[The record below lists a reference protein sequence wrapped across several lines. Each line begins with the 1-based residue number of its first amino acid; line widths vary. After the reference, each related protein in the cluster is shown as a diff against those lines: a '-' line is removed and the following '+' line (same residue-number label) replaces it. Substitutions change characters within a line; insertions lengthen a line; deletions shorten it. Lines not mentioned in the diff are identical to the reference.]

1 MRTPAAASTASEE
14 RTAFGWVDAVVLL
27 AIFGLLW
34 SVLHFGRGMLIHFD
48 EGHMPPLSTSLSDI
62 PYYAGR
68 TVLRMWIA
76 FACFAVVHADCWLC
90 GGKEPDGA
98 SSHSSGA
105 RCPAIGAGTWLS
117 FSHSSGIHG
126 AFSRQPPR
134 RGVREHFCDLHRT
147 SLEHDVWILPF
158 TGFDSGRHAG
168 SRIHLRAQSLA
179 AFYHGRGA
187 GFDAQFDLELD
198 DVLRRRMVF
207 RRAKRG
213 HFRDEQGHQAAGPWF
228 VHGVGG

>member
-1 MRTPAAASTASEE
+1 MGGRRGFARHLWPAVERAAFWARDARSFRREPHAATFHQSE
-14 RTAFGWVDAVVLL
+14 RHPLLRWTHGAAHVD
-27 AIFGLLW
+27 
-34 SVLHFGRGMLIHFD
+34 R
-48 EGHMPPLSTSLSDI
+48 
-62 PYYAGR
+62 
-68 TVLRMWIA
+68 LRV
-76 FACFAVVHADCWLC
+76 FPVVHADCWLC

-105 RCPAIGAGTWLS
+105 RCPAIGAGAWLS
-117 FSHSSGIHG
+117 FSHSSGIHD